1 MAGEGAQHKS
11 IISGFSPKTI
21 CDWEIGQ
28 RSNPGSQAGLG
39 PWRWLLNWNCRGT
52 RWHNFLFSPARY
64 GCMADRDWD
73 GKAADKL
80 RISPLSALETQK
92 NARQQHTR
100 TSRFAFYTVSLGFQP
115 VLGQKSPAIY
125 RARSDTSFPC
135 ENSKWIHWESFG
147 KFDLSRESELGGERR
162 RASFRRSNYQPLTL
176 LWFPVFETT
185 KRLFK

>member
-28 RSNPGSQAGLG
+28 RFNPGSQAGLG

-73 GKAADKL
+73 GKAAANCEFRHFPHSNPRKTHDNSTHAP
-80 RISPLSALETQK
+80 RGSLSTQFHWVSNQFWVRKVLPFIARGPTQVSRVKIQSEFTGKALENSTC
-92 NARQQHTR
+92 
-100 TSRFAFYTVSLGFQP
+100 P
-115 VLGQKSPAIY
+115 E
-125 RARSDTSFPC
+125 RA
-135 ENSKWIHWESFG
+135 N
-147 KFDLSRESELGGERR
+147 
-162 RASFRRSNYQPLTL
+162 
-176 LWFPVFETT
+176 
-185 KRLFK
+185 